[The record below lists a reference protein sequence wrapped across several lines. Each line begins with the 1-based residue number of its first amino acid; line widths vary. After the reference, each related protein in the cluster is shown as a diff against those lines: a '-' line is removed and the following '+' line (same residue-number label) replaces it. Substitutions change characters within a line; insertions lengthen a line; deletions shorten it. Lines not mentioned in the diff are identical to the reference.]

1 MGPQFLVYYK
11 KSQKTILHFLLK
23 KISPKSDFNKLWQI
37 KKLRSEIT
45 VIYCCWAR
53 TDFYNFHEIKVYLFF
68 ISVNITLVMD
78 QFNYR
83 NPIVNVKYINVG
95 MKLLNFRFI
104 YVDILMFEKNY
115 RKLKCI
121 PLENSLSN
129 KKCLNYKL
137 NSN

>member
-1 MGPQFLVYYK
+1 
-11 KSQKTILHFLLK
+11 
-23 KISPKSDFNKLWQI
+23 
-37 KKLRSEIT
+37 
-45 VIYCCWAR
+45 
-53 TDFYNFHEIKVYLFF
+53 
-68 ISVNITLVMD
+68 MD